1 MNVSVGWA
9 LIALL
14 LCLVLLAIT
23 GCAPEP
29 VVVALPSKPPTFP
42 HECTDKDSP
51 WIPLPDK
58 DVSLKSAYQRD
69 FANEDR
75 FSTMLRNRQ
84 ICREAHNALA
94 KNVAQ

>member
-1 MNVSVGWA
+1 MNATASWA

-14 LCLVLLAIT
+14 ICLLLLAIT
-23 GCAPEP
+23 GCTPDP
-29 VVVALPSKPPTFP
+29 VVVALPEKPIQFP
-42 HECTDKDSP
+42 HECIDKDIP

-58 DVSLKSAYQRD
+58 DVQLKSAYQRD
-69 FANEDR
+69 FANEDHYA
-75 FSTMLRNRQ
+75 TMLRNRK